1 MTSEQTN
8 HLAACLDHCISERLT
23 LAQCA
28 LYLND
33 QGATTATGAPYTL
46 ASLPVAL
53 EEIGLLASTGK
64 GTNDARND

>member
-1 MTSEQTN
+1 MTSEQTH

-23 LAQCA
+23 LAECA

-53 EEIGLLASTGK
+53 EEIGLLASTTK
-64 GTNDARND
+64 ENHAPDNE